1 LTSIKRSGPLAP
13 QDRLDIGKVEPAV
26 TESSRALNDSIDW
39 DRFTHWPAERDGV
52 RVAESSL
59 RIGGMHCAACAT
71 TIEQAL
77 SRVDGVV
84 DARVSAAAQ
93 YALVRWDP
101 TRTRASAL
109 ANAVT
114 TLGYDAVPDT
124 ATGARALRQREA
136 RVALWR
142 LFVAA
147 LCAMQVMML
156 ATPSYVSAP
165 GELSRDLAQL
175 LAWGSWLL
183 TLPVMVFS
191 AAPFFIGA
199 WRSISQRRIGMDVP
213 VALGIAV
220 AFVASSGAA
229 FDPAGMFGH
238 EVYFD
243 SLTMFIAFLL
253 GGRYLEMRA
262 RHRAA
267 ISLENTLGSLPQTV
281 MRVAAD
287 GSVESVS
294 AQQLLRGDIVRVP
307 VGQAFAADG
316 ILTQGRTQAD
326 ESLLSGESIPL
337 TKDVGDPVIAGS
349 TNLLA
354 PVLMRVERLGA
365 DTRYEAIVAL
375 MRRAQTQRPASVA
388 AADRW
393 ATPVLWAVLLLAG
406 GAAAFWNVID
416 PARAVWVAV
425 SVLIVTCPCALSL
438 AAPSSMLA
446 ATSAMA
452 RRGVLL
458 RRLQAI
464 EGLTRMQTLFI
475 DKTGTLTEAT
485 LRSIQLQCV
494 NADCTCSDADLR
506 RIAASLGGWST
517 HPLARML
524 AASTERATIEWR
536 DVVEVAGRGMQGTAS
551 DGAVWRL
558 GAASWAG
565 TTGLADID
573 SNAASWLSRDG
584 VCVAR
589 FSIEDSLRADAAQ
602 AVRALQAD
610 GVRIALISGDDPRRV
625 DRIGRSLGVDDCAGG
640 LSPEGKLSVLR
651 AAQQRGEIV
660 AMVGDGINDAP
671 VLAQADVS
679 LAMGEGALVARTQA
693 DGVLMSNKLDD
704 LVRARALARKTLRV
718 VRQNIAWALHGGQ
731 FDDLEQHGEQI
742 LDADNG
748 AFDRHQD
755 R

>member
-1 LTSIKRSGPLAP
+1 M
-13 QDRLDIGKVEPAV
+13 DC
-26 TESSRALNDSIDW
+26 

-101 TRTRASAL
+101 ARTRASAL

-114 TLGYDAVPDT
+114 ALGYDAVPDT
-124 ATGARALRQREA
+124 AAGARALRRREA

-165 GELSRDLAQL
+165 GELSSDLAQL

-229 FDPAGMFGH
+229 FDPAGVFGH

-337 TKDVGDPVIAGS
+337 TKNVGDPVIAGS

-393 ATPVLWAVLLLAG
+393 ATPFLWAVLLLAG
-406 GAAAFWNVID
+406 GAAAFWSAID

-438 AAPSSMLA
+438 AAPSAMLA

-485 LRSIQLQCV
+485 LRSVQLQCV
-494 NADCTCSDADLR
+494 NADCSCSDADLR

-693 DGVLMSNKLDD
+693 DGVLISNKLDD

-718 VRQNIAWALHGGQ
+718 VRQNIAWAAGYNAACVPLALVGWLPPWAAGLGMATSSLVVVLNSLRLAR
-731 FDDLEQHGEQI
+731 D
-742 LDADNG
+742 
-748 AFDRHQD
+748 
-755 R
+755 